1 VVDVY
6 DYVYGVVVK
15 LGENLNFKNNIQN
28 FKIVNVFEI
37 SSKSNLE
44 KKYI

>member
-1 VVDVY
+1 VVNVY

>member
-1 VVDVY
+1 MVDVY

>member
-1 VVDVY
+1 MVNVY
-6 DYVYGVVVK
+6 DYVYDVVVK
-15 LGENLNFKNNIQN
+15 LGENFNFKNNIQN

-37 SSKSNLE
+37 SSKSNFE